1 MFGISLHFSM
11 IAAEKLSTLDVFCSF
26 AMTAEIFARRGTC
39 RRTKKNGRIGAC
51 YDVNARKSWKKATS
65 PRCT

>member
-11 IAAEKLSTLDVFCSF
+11 IAAEKLSALDVFCSF
-26 AMTAEIFARRGTC
+26 AMTAEIFARRGTLPPD
-39 RRTKKNGRIGAC
+39 KEKFALGAC
-51 YDVNARKSWKKATS
+51 YDVNARKSWKRATS